1 MVTDTGRMKKSPM
14 KRDASR
20 VVTTASEDPALT
32 RRFAAFIAER
42 FPLALAHADA
52 ALADAPI
59 DPDDVVTSGAE
70 TTRVLATLAFDP
82 AVAAAEDAGEST
94 PFVYA
99 RHRVEDE
106 RARLTDD
113 LTGFFAREA
122 IARSF
127 TPDEKRWMYRGLA
140 LTRAT
145 DNRMKQ
151 MFLSSELQYEGLG
164 FQGKGFRS
172 LGQEAVF
179 AMATR
184 LRRGDAYAT
193 SAGWTGDVTAPLIR
207 DLGVMLAFT
216 DDPALALNAQAAKV
230 GPPMDGKDLHYG
242 DLSRGVLWAAAPL
255 TIATTTVTGIALA
268 MKMKREDRVCFSF
281 IGEGGSSL
289 GEWHESINMAATME
303 LPIVF
308 TVENNQTALSTPVHL
323 NTRARVFADKALGYG
338 MPGLTVDG
346 TDPIAIAAAYTWAA
360 ERARQG
366 KGPVL
371 IELVAM
377 RMCGHAHHDDMLYL
391 GADPVLSYELTRT
404 PDKGYV
410 DKERYAQW
418 SMRDP
423 LAAFGARLV
432 ADGTLRPDDI
442 KQTLDDAK
450 ARVDDIMGDI
460 IARPWPAR
468 ENAGRGVTAGDD
480 VRVHDAPAAVP
491 LLALG
496 DVDPDALVVED
507 APPFHAK
514 GQTYLEAVGRG
525 VKDVLDENPRAFV
538 IGEDVGAPYG
548 NAFLLLKP
556 VVDAYPD
563 RVLNAPIAEGAIL
576 GAAAGASLEGMC
588 PLAEMQFNDFVA
600 SGFNQLVN
608 NAAKFRYRTGV
619 GMPFVVRMPWGGL
632 RRAGPYHSQ
641 DTSPWFYRTPGLKI
655 IAPSTPHDARALLVA
670 AARDPDPVLYY
681 EHIALYRK
689 PEIKQTLDVGPA
701 AIQIGKA
708 ALRRAGRDLSLIAYG
723 AYVWKAMAAARVLE
737 DEDGVTCDVLDLRT
751 LLPLDTMAIAQTVMR
766 TGRVLLVGEDT
777 KTGSILESIAS
788 KIGESLFEHLD
799 GPVRVLGALDTP
811 VPYAPSLEDEFL
823 VSERQ
828 IIETARAML
837 AW

>member
-1 MVTDTGRMKKSPM
+1 M
-14 KRDASR
+14 
-20 VVTTASEDPALT
+20 TASEDPALT
-32 RRFAAFIAER
+32 RRFVSFVAEQ
-42 FPLALAHADA
+42 FPLALSFVDD

-59 DPDDVVTSGAE
+59 DPEDVAASGRA
-70 TTRVLATLAFDP
+70 TVRTLAERAFD
-82 AVAAAEDAGEST
+82 VARTVVDEADETT
-94 PFVYA
+94 PFVKA
-99 RHRVEDE
+99 RARIDVE
-106 RARLTDD
+106 RARLVDACE
-113 LTGFFAREA
+113 GFFVREA
-122 IARSF
+122 IARSL
-127 TPDEKRWMYRGLA
+127 TVDEKRWILRGLA

-151 MFLSSELQYEGLG
+151 LFLSSELQYEGLG

-184 LRRGDAYAT
+184 LRRGAAYQT
-193 SAGWTGDVTAPLIR
+193 SAGYTGDVVAPLIR
-207 DLGVMLAFT
+207 DLGAMLAFT

-268 MKMKREDRVCFSF
+268 MKMKGEDRVCFSF

-289 GEWHESINMAATME
+289 GEWHESINMAATMA
-303 LPIVF
+303 LPVVF
-308 TVENNQTALSTPVHL
+308 TVENNQTALSTPVQQ
-323 NTRARVFADKALGYG
+323 NSVARVFAEKAHGYG

-346 TDPIAIAAAYTWAA
+346 NDPVAIAAAYTWAA
-360 ERARQG
+360 DRARAG

-371 IELVAM
+371 IELVTM

-391 GADPVLSYELTRT
+391 GADPALSFDLTPT

-410 DKERYAQW
+410 DKARYAQW

-423 LAAFGARLV
+423 LARFAAQLIAERV
-432 ADGTLRPDDI
+432 CTTDDVKAI
-442 KQTLDDAK
+442 LDDAK
-450 ARVDDIMGDI
+450 ARVDAIMEEI
-460 IARPWPAR
+460 KTRAWPAR
-468 ENAGRGVTAGDD
+468 EDAGRGVLADEA
-480 VRVHDAPAAVP
+480 VRVNDAGQAIPAF
-491 LLALG
+491 
-496 DVDPDALVVED
+496 PDDGRGLVVEE
-507 APPFHAK
+507 APAFHPK
-514 GQTYLEAVGRG
+514 GSTYLEAIGRA
-525 VKDVLDENPRAFV
+525 VKEILDENPRAFV

-556 VVDAYPD
+556 AADAHPD

-576 GAAAGASLEGMC
+576 GAAAGASLMGMT

-641 DTSPWFYRTPGLKI
+641 DTAPWFFRTPGLVVV
-655 IAPSTPHDARALLVA
+655 APSTPHDARALLHA
-670 AARDPDPVLYY
+670 ATKCKDPVLFY
-681 EHIALYRK
+681 EHIALYRA
-689 PEIKQTLDVGPA
+689 PYIKQPLDDAPGASGGHSVE
-701 AIQIGKA
+701 IGKA
-708 ALRRAGRDLSLIAYG
+708 ALRREGRDLSIISYG
-723 AYVWKAMAAARVLE
+723 AYVHKAMSAAKKLE
-737 DEDGVTCDVLDLRT
+737 DEDGVSCDVLDLRT
-751 LLPLDTMAIAQTVMR
+751 LSPLDLASIAQTVKR

-777 KTGSILESIAS
+777 KTGSILESVSS

-799 GPVRVLGALDTP
+799 GPVRVLGAIDAP
-811 VPYAPSLEDEFL
+811 VPYAPSLEDAYL
-823 VSERQ
+823 VSEAQ
-828 IIETARAML
+828 IVETARSML